1 MLFGVKGLG
10 CWLPAGCFAVAGG
23 CDDDDNDGCGLG
35 GEGPWVEFT
44 NENSAVVVLDVLRA
58 TRWWMVD
65 LARF

>member
-44 NENSAVVVLDVLRA
+44 NENSAVVVLDVR
-58 TRWWMVD
+58 T
-65 LARF
+65 